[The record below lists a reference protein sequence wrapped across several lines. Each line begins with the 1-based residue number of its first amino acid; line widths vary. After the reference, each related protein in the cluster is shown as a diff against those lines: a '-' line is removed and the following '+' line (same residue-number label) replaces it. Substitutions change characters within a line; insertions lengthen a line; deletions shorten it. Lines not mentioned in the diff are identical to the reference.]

1 MWRILTRLC
10 ITKINIYSVGL
21 PKELCKWSPRLN
33 EDNPLG
39 GVVFNKSKSLVSC
52 TRTCQ
57 DPVGHT
63 SNSTV
68 TTCADGITEHTEDE
82 GLSVNICCSSA
93 SALCQTGNNDGKSSN
108 FPSYL
113 YHRKIQSVEPVSLER
128 SDFEGQQEN
137 SGKQDEEEDG
147 MLEYDSPSDDNIP
160 PVEWEAYFY
169 LGRYSRL
176 GRSIHFNSRIVFSYF
191 FLISVVMKPWDCR
204 DLLCFMHLL
213 KLLFVSLILTCLY
226 PYVWPWSK
234 FNERKSLPRLAY
246 VIRAKLWKLLKWT
259 ISSFWWKEINSRL
272 TVTIDVNGS
281 MLAKKIITHQKGPS
295 KFRKWAKTKLY
306 DRDRDW
312 PV

>member
-147 MLEYDSPSDDNIP
+147 MLEYDSPSDDDIP

-169 LGRYSRL
+169 LGRDSRL

-213 KLLFVSLILTCLY
+213 KLLFVSDTDLPLSICL
-226 PYVWPWSK
+226 
-234 FNERKSLPRLAY
+234 A
-246 VIRAKLWKLLKWT
+246 VIEV
-259 ISSFWWKEINSRL
+259 WWKEVVTETSVRYSCKTLKTSKMNNIILLVKRDKLAPYGDYRRQRINA
-272 TVTIDVNGS
+272 G
-281 MLAKKIITHQKGPS
+281 
-295 KFRKWAKTKLY
+295 
-306 DRDRDW
+306 
-312 PV
+312 